1 MNVNKETFL
10 STLDKELNG
19 LTYTEKQNI
28 LNYYDELIE
37 DYKEDGC
44 SEEEAVMRLE
54 EPKEIAKRAIL
65 EFQPVE
71 STSHSSLTKAL
82 IILGSPLWASILLS
96 GAMFVLS
103 FLILVWCLPI
113 VTVSFAF
120 AGVVGAFIGVFGA
133 VPVMVTTFLY
143 GVFQLGIGIF
153 LVGLSYWLIR
163 LAQRSIDYSKSTSW
177 RIIDSVS
184 NLFRNGGCFSWIKIN
199 GSK

>member
-65 EFQPVE
+65 EFKPVE

-143 GVFQLGIGIF
+143 GVFQLGVGIF
-153 LVGLSYWLIR
+153 CVGLSYWLIR